1 MASLAVLE
9 MPVPVTEPKKEK
21 KSKRRGRRGGGS
33 VWKPTYKVTLPNGR
47 VERRETAT
55 YWIAYRDE
63 AGERVTKN
71 SGFTTKEGAHKM
83 LEDCRRAVSTGERT
97 ELEQYKNVT
106 LHQLAEDLKAQYR
119 TKGRRSTGKL
129 ELSLKRLEEHF
140 GENFCVYYLTSDK
153 IEKYREARR
162 ADESKPSEPT
172 IARELAAL
180 KAALRL
186 GHKND
191 RVKKVPHIEMPD
203 ERDRAEEGEFSPE
216 QMAKLLA
223 RLESK
228 NRTAP
233 LAPLVRFL
241 YRTGMRAEEPIGLRW
256 SEVRLDLKTLRLP
269 GRRTKNLA
277 AKPITLD
284 GDVLK
289 LVQAQRE
296 ICDRKFPGC
305 EFVFPDGNGEAMPY
319 DRALDQFQAACKA
332 EGIAEGFQTWDGKT
346 RKPGFHDLRRT
357 FAREADRCGVPHSEI
372 MRIAGWKTYAMLLRY
387 LGANED
393 RMRSAFAKMDA
404 GYGKV
409 KEQANG

>member
-1 MASLAVLE
+1 MNNSAILE
-9 MPVPVTEPKKEK
+9 MPKLAPEK
-21 KSKRRGRRGGGS
+21 VKRAERRGARGMGS
-33 VWKPTYKVTLPNGR
+33 IWQPKYRLADGTVRKSAY
-47 VERRETAT
+47 
-55 YWIAYRDE
+55 YWIAYHDE
-63 AGERVTKN
+63 SGVRHSEN
-71 SGFTTKEGAHKM
+71 SDCTTKDGAREK
-83 LEDCRRAVSTGERT
+83 LKGRLAQISNGEFTDFQR
-97 ELEQYKNVT
+97 YKDVT
-106 LHQLAEDLKAQYR
+106 LHQIAEDLKAQYR

-140 GENFCVYYLTSDK
+140 GASFPVHAITSEK
-153 IEKYREARR
+153 IEAYRTERR
-162 ADESKPSEPT
+162 ADKSKPSEPT

-216 QMAKLLA
+216 QMTALLA

-228 NRTAP
+228 DRTAP

-241 YRTGMRAEEPIGLRW
+241 YRTGMRAEEPLGLRW

-269 GRRTKNLA
+269 GRRTKNKD

-284 GDVLK
+284 GEVLK
-289 LVQAQRE
+289 IVEGQRE
-296 ICDRKFPGC
+296 LCDRKFPGC
-305 EFVFPDGNGEAMPY
+305 EYVFPSRDGERFPY

-332 EGIAEGFQTWDGKT
+332 EGIIEGFSTWDGEK
-346 RKPGFHDLRRT
+346 RAPGFHDLRRT
-357 FAREADRCGVPHSEI
+357 FAREADRCSVPHSEI

-404 GYGKV
+404 GYGKRSEAAV
-409 KEQANG
+409 VSTR